1 MTYPYLPEAWLDRAC
16 TDLGFEDEHTIVIAR
31 VVELHHEGHLS
42 LVEAETLCRATYF
55 KAIGAYHMVE
65 D

>member
-1 MTYPYLPEAWLDRAC
+1 MPYPYTPEAWLEKAYA
-16 TDLGFEDEHTIVIAR
+16 DLGLEDGHTIAIAR
-31 VVELHHEGHLS
+31 VVELHLEGRIPI
-42 LVEAETLCRATYF
+42 VEAETLCRATYF